1 MYHHTTS
8 RTGRYLLLM
17 VLVAT
22 LCTTSAYHAQAQ
34 QPTTTGTVRFV
45 SRPIT
50 EAQVGQNYRYDV
62 RVEQSVPTLAPP
74 TFSLVSAPEGMRIDA
89 TRGTVT
95 WQPTRPG
102 TFRVSI
108 GAWLGRNPSPNARP
122 DAVQDYELRV
132 SQPQQPQPSVRFV
145 SNPPNEV
152 FAGIELRYNAQ
163 AVYADPRPS
172 PLPPVRDSSQAR
184 RVAISYTLVRA
195 PQGMTIDPIS
205 GTVRWLPTLTGSTA
219 ATVEVSIRAIAAVQ
233 EGSSTSTVNADQ
245 TFRLRVNPLEAARVF
260 ILTQAP
266 STAVTGREYLYQPFT
281 VVART
286 LPNPV
291 PNFPIP
297 IPPPD
302 DRGGVLVPSN
312 LFGGNRDVVF
322 SLVSAPQ
329 GMEINAT
336 TGLVRWRPDVSTP
349 ASTVSVTIRA
359 ALATSSTVT
368 TTQTFS
374 IRLTPREQVAVR
386 FTSNPA
392 REATVGR
399 EYRYD
404 ARAFYDLSLFGVN
417 LLPNALLQQNLLT
430 YALVDAPQGMT
441 VVTSTGTVRWTP
453 TTTGSTT
460 VATVNVSIRAVVT
473 TNNTLSSTQTFTL
486 RVTAPLPPPPPV
498 LRFVSNPPQTG
509 LTGREFFYNAE
520 VALVQTRPTFPPQM
534 LPSVQEIARFSL
546 VTAPQGMT
554 IDSLTGIV
562 RWTPLVGGD
571 VRVVIRARLVGQ
583 PATLPTTATTA
594 QQEFTVRVAQGPCA
608 VMRGQVRFNDGSI
621 VLSGF
626 VRLVSSTSATNLR
639 SQEFN
644 APIREGSYAMTL
656 PSGDYAVSVLGED
669 FLPPVL
675 PTVLQPVRCGDT
687 VSRNFVVERR
697 PPLRFFIVTGR
708 VTRRSN
714 GEPVPATVDFTP
726 VVPQN
731 QSGVL
736 PPRPTI
742 VRTDTSGNY
751 RVVLDDRYPYIA
763 FANPLARSGP
773 VNGIFFNG
781 TPNGT
786 SNRDSALRITLIADR
801 NDINFALPDRG
812 TVAANANSAQP
823 RSEAGQ
829 NNAAGQNTEAPQNTE
844 AARNTSGQH
853 MARAARLMVAPN
865 PAESFTT
872 INLPAF
878 KGTARLVVM
887 NIHGQMILDTT
898 VESVR
903 GIYEL
908 STGTL
913 PPGAYTVR
921 LVGENVNASAQI
933 LVAH

>member
-1 MYHHTTS
+1 MYHHITS
-8 RTGRYLLLM
+8 RAGKFLLLIM
-17 VLVAT
+17 LAAT
-22 LCTTSAYHAQAQ
+22 LITTSAYHAQAQ
-34 QPTTTGTVRFV
+34 QPTTTGTLRFV

-50 EAQVGQNYRYDV
+50 EAQVGQMYRYEA
-62 RVEQSVPTLAPP
+62 RVEQSIPTLAPP
-74 TFSLVSAPEGMRIDA
+74 IFSLVVAPEGMSIDA

-132 SQPQQPQPSVRFV
+132 SPQPQPSVRFV
-145 SNPPNEV
+145 SNPPSEV
-152 FAGIELRYNAQ
+152 FAGVELHYTAQ
-163 AVYADPRPS
+163 AVYVDPRP
-172 PLPPVRDSSQAR
+172 LPILPIRDSSQAR

-195 PQGMTIDPIS
+195 PQGMTIDPSS
-205 GTVRWLPTLTGSTA
+205 GAVRWLPTLTGSTA
-219 ATVEVSIRAIAAVQ
+219 ATVEVSIRAIATVQ

-245 TFRLRVNPLEAARVF
+245 TFRLRVNPLETARVF
-260 ILTQAP
+260 IVTRP
-266 STAVTGREYLYQPFT
+266 PVTAITGREYVYQAIT
-281 VVART
+281 AIART
-286 LPNPV
+286 MPTAVVNP
-291 PNFPIP
+291 P
-297 IPPPD
+297 
-302 DRGGVLVPSN
+302 LVPPLDGRGTAISS
-312 LFGGNRDVVF
+312 LVALGDNRNVVF
-322 SLVSAPQ
+322 SLVTAPR

-336 TGLVRWRPDVSTP
+336 AGLVRWRPEAGTA
-349 ASTVSVTIRA
+349 ASTVSVTVRA
-359 ALATSSTVT
+359 ALAANNAVA

-374 IRLTPREQVAVR
+374 IAVTPREQVAVR
-386 FTSNPA
+386 FTSTPG

-404 ARAFYDLSLFGVN
+404 ARAIYDLSLFGIG
-417 LLPNALLQQNLLT
+417 LSNALLQQNVLT
-430 YALVDAPQGMT
+430 YSLVDAPQGMT
-441 VVTSTGTVRWTP
+441 IVASTGTVRWTP

-486 RVTAPLPPPPPV
+486 RVTAPPPPPPPV

-509 LTGREFFYNAE
+509 MTGREFFYDAE

-534 LPSVQEIARFSL
+534 LPSVQEIVRFSL
-546 VTAPQGMT
+546 LTAPPGMT
-554 IDSLTGIV
+554 IDSLRGIV
-562 RWTPLVGGD
+562 RWTPQVGGD
-571 VRVVIRARLVGQ
+571 VRVVILARLIGQ
-583 PATLPTTATTA
+583 SATLLTTATTA
-594 QQEFTVRVAQGPCA
+594 QQEFTIRVAQGPCA
-608 VMRGQVRFNDGSI
+608 VVRGQVRFNDGSI

-626 VRLVSSTSATNLR
+626 VRLVSATSATNTR

-644 APIREGSYAMTL
+644 APIREGSYMLNVPAGEY
-656 PSGDYAVSVLGED
+656 SVSLVGED
-669 FLPPVL
+669 FIPPAL
-675 PTVLQPVRCGDT
+675 TTVLQTIRCGDT

-731 QSGVL
+731 QSSLL

-742 VRTDTSGNY
+742 VRTDSSGNY

-786 SNRDSALRITLIADR
+786 SNRDSAARITLVADR
-801 NDINFALPDRG
+801 NDINFALPERAV
-812 TVAANANSAQP
+812 VAANANTAAPRTEHTETAQNDA
-823 RSEAGQ
+823 E
-829 NNAAGQNTEAPQNTE
+829 QNTV
-844 AARNTSGQH
+844 
-853 MARAARLMVAPN
+853 RAERLTIAPN

-872 INLPAF
+872 ISLPSF

-898 VESVR
+898 VESLR
-903 GIYEL
+903 GAYEL
-908 STGTL
+908 NTGTL

-921 LVGENVNASAQI
+921 LVGEHINASAQI